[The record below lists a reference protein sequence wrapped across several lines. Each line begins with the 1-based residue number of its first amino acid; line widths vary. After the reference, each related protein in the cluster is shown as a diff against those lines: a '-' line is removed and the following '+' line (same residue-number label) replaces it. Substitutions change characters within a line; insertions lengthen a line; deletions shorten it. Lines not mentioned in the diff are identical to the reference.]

1 MNELNINLIGSVEFK
16 YNDERLEHKLSNK
29 AIALISI
36 LMLDMGKQISR
47 EKLISYLWA
56 DSDEEAARYNLRYN
70 LWNIKK
76 IIPTDD
82 YGQELIISQRECCL
96 INPKYKFKAD
106 ILTLMQAEVKGN
118 NNSLEELNVYKE
130 LFRGDFLEGI
140 YIKNCDEFNEKIIFE
155 RIVYQNKYVTLL
167 SNIAEKYETYKNYM
181 ECIGVL
187 NELVGIE
194 PYNEKFAY
202 KLMCAYIVCEQVSEA
217 INYYKKFESTLRSN
231 LNILPG
237 SELKLLY
244 GKVVG
249 EAQGTIH
256 RSQPNDRVMK
266 QDVAIEIICIKDID
280 YFSMSEIIRKLLLKC
295 DKKYIFGFNKCYLD
309 DLNFIQLEIGLGY
322 EKMHTDKYVLHPM
335 LPMVR
340 IVNAFVKF
348 ISYMSEIYKLQIKIT
363 NSESMDYIS
372 ANTINYIKQMPV
384 KDLDLI
390 LNETDNC

>member
-1 MNELNINLIGSVEFK
+1 
-16 YNDERLEHKLSNK
+16 
-29 AIALISI
+29 
-36 LMLDMGKQISR
+36 
-47 EKLISYLWA
+47 
-56 DSDEEAARYNLRYN
+56 
-70 LWNIKK
+70 
-76 IIPTDD
+76 
-82 YGQELIISQRECCL
+82 
-96 INPKYKFKAD
+96 
-106 ILTLMQAEVKGN
+106 
-118 NNSLEELNVYKE
+118 LNVYKE